1 MGKEWYDII
10 AKRNGGYK
18 SDAVYTVEGN
28 SGEDVFVEELTELLK
43 KSKSTLDAGCGHGE
57 FTIKMAQYA
66 QNIVGFDWSEELIRI
81 ANSLKEHY
89 KAENVSFVKAT
100 TKAELP
106 FDDNQFDLIYC
117 RRGPASIAY
126 HSRILCKG
134 GIIYGICPNAP
145 DIVNIVLER
154 LKDSSFVNI
163 ETSIYDNALLV
174 FPNEMEFA
182 KFLRDFPGNPDYTL
196 PKMKQMLY
204 ENINENTINGRICFN
219 QWRFIWK
226 ATKA

>member
-18 SDAVYTVEGN
+18 SDAVYIVEGF

-43 KSKSTLDAGCGHGE
+43 KSESTLDAGCGHGD
-57 FTIKMAQYA
+57 FTIKMAQHA
-66 QNIVGFDWSEELIRI
+66 QNIIGFDWSEDLLKI

-89 KAENVSFVKAT
+89 KAENVSFVRAT
-100 TKAELP
+100 TKAEMP
-106 FDDNQFDLIYC
+106 FDDGQFDLIYC
-117 RRGPASIAY
+117 RRGPTSIAN
-126 HSRILCKG
+126 HSRILRKSG
-134 GIIYGICPNAP
+134 LIYGICPGAP
-145 DIVNIVLER
+145 DIVNIVLEK
-154 LKDSSFVNI
+154 LKNNGFVNN
-163 ETSIYDNALLV
+163 ETSIYDNAILV
-174 FPNEMEFA
+174 FPNEIEFA

-196 PKMKQMLY
+196 PEMKQEL
-204 ENINENTINGRICFN
+204 EEKAKENTIDGRICFN